1 MKALS
6 VSIHDNELEVI
17 PSSVT
22 TLDFTNDEEFEYFD
36 DANNQELLVHWNIK
50 LGDVIITE
58 VNGMSGD
65 EFYHDFTDT
74 ADDIIA
80 YINNEFI

>member
-58 VNGMSGD
+58 VNGMRGD